1 MLRTGDFRSATSA
14 MADKLK
20 PYGVIRIHS
29 LSLLNSA
36 FVGEIQTSRP
46 LQQHVVS
53 LGMDSHYIIRRNEQD
68 FSVGFNRD
76 LLALSLREFL

>member
-53 LGMDSHYIIRRNEQD
+53 LHQHLISARIAMTCAET
-68 FSVGFNRD
+68 
-76 LLALSLREFL
+76 AATPT